1 MTKRTYTQ
9 LKSEFYVEVTA
20 DLAELITQRD
30 IIDCHLIGLYQT
42 DANGDTRYTDEAQ
55 EIFNKNLDL
64 VTDIFEGCGIEN
76 GGASYE

>member
-9 LKSEFYVEVTA
+9 LKSEFYVEVTS

-30 IIDCHLIGLYQT
+30 SIDWLHWQVYQT
-42 DANGDTRYTDEAQ
+42 DANGDIRYTDEAQ
-55 EIFNKNLDL
+55 EVFNKNLDL
-64 VTDIFEGCGIEN
+64 VTDIFDSCGIEN

>member
-30 IIDCHLIGLYQT
+30 SIECQFDLYQK
-42 DANGDTRYTDEAQ
+42 DENGDTRYTDEAQ
-55 EIFNKNLDL
+55 EIFNKNLDI

>member
-1 MTKRTYTQ
+1 MTIQIPSCY
-9 LKSEFYVEVTA
+9 FVEVTS

-30 IIDCHLIGLYQT
+30 SIDWLHWQVYQT

-55 EIFNKNLDL
+55 EIFNKNLDI

-76 GGASYE
+76 GGASNE

>member
-30 IIDCHLIGLYQT
+30 SIDCQFDLYQT
-42 DANGDTRYTDEAQ
+42 DANGDTRYTDIAQ
-55 EIFNKNLDL
+55 EIFNKNLDI
-64 VTDIFEGCGIEN
+64 VTDIFEGCAIEN
-76 GGASYE
+76 GGASNE